1 MDLMKVEH
9 IGFWLMYYM
18 LLAAI
23 LIQSFSFEDG
33 FRLATAE
40 WIIFML
46 TSIICVIGWIIK
58 RGCRTNFSATAPF
71 YVQGV
76 FYTTA
81 SISVFSPTLI
91 S

>member
-1 MDLMKVEH
+1 MKVEH

-76 FYTTA
+76 
-81 SISVFSPTLI
+81 IPLLLSVFFLLP
-91 S
+91 

>member
-1 MDLMKVEH
+1 MKVEH

-46 TSIICVIGWIIK
+46 TSIICVIGWHIK

-76 FYTTA
+76 
-81 SISVFSPTLI
+81 IPLLLSVFFLLP
-91 S
+91 

>member
-76 FYTTA
+76 
-81 SISVFSPTLI
+81 IPLLLSVFFLLP
-91 S
+91 

>member
-1 MDLMKVEH
+1 MKVEH

-46 TSIICVIGWIIK
+46 TSIICVIGWIDRK
-58 RGCRTNFSATAPF
+58 
-71 YVQGV
+71 
-76 FYTTA
+76 
-81 SISVFSPTLI
+81 SVV
-91 S
+91 

>member
-1 MDLMKVEH
+1 MKVEH

-23 LIQSFSFEDG
+23 LVQSFFFEDG
-33 FRLATAE
+33 FRLAAAE

-46 TSIICVIGWIIK
+46 TSIICVIGWHIK

-76 FYTTA
+76 
-81 SISVFSPTLI
+81 IPLLLSVFFLLP
-91 S
+91 